1 MKHSL
6 VAISVIV
13 LVAAVLTGAAVVF
26 ASADGTRDVAED
38 AAAQVRVQVLL
49 SSAEV
54 TRAFLSEAYI
64 YAELGRRQELVGPEF
79 EAAVGDAR
87 SALEELGAR
96 ADLASSFPAL
106 NGPAVET
113 VIHELVGAGEALL
126 SDLENSRLVAA
137 NQDSLPEFLAAYDAA
152 ITALVTERA
161 RLESHIVAVRNGV
174 AGVADAARFL
184 VALVIPAIVVA
195 GSLAYASRRQK
206 RLRAES
212 TFLEQENLRQAK
224 DEFLSAIAQE
234 IRTPLTGVVG
244 FAEAL
249 RDKSR
254 QLGPGEREELVAIVA
269 DEATNTAAVLDDLL
283 VFARANV
290 GDLTVRPQAISVGDL
305 LEQVATSVGPLK
317 KGHLSISG
325 EGTAWAD
332 PMRLRQVVRNLL
344 INAFRHGGDRVEV
357 RAWPGDDV
365 VQIQVADNGQA
376 IPPALRLRMFEPYQ
390 HGIAD
395 PANLPSIGLGLTVA
409 RTLIQLMDGDV
420 SYAYRNGESSFTLT
434 LPIAVA
440 LSPRTEL
447 ASGDPKVS
455 VTDVLEAIR
464 TESFA
469 IHYQPI
475 VEIQHVERFKVAG
488 VEALARFASGPPS
501 DWFAVA
507 RAAGVGV
514 EVELAVIKAAVAG
527 FAAAAPDQFIT
538 LNTSL
543 DTLVTP
549 RLLEAVQGI
558 KPSRIVF
565 ELSEGSVVD
574 NYQRTKAQLDRI
586 TSLGYRLA
594 IDDVAGGRIDLW
606 HLVRLRPAI
615 VKFDISLVREID
627 SDPGRRSLVNALKWL
642 GDLLSCKVVAEGIEQ
657 TGELE
662 TLRRLGIHYGQG
674 YLLGRPGP
682 IDREKDDPAGTRL
695 DRPTRPGIAS
705 RESERHANSPQR
717 LEKIP
722 AGGASAS
729 NAAD

>member
-1 MKHSL
+1 M
-6 VAISVIV
+6 
-13 LVAAVLTGAAVVF
+13 
-26 ASADGTRDVAED
+26 
-38 AAAQVRVQVLL
+38 AAADQDSR
-49 SSAEV
+49 
-54 TRAFLSEAYI
+54 
-64 YAELGRRQELVGPEF
+64 
-79 EAAVGDAR
+79 
-87 SALEELGAR
+87 
-96 ADLASSFPAL
+96 
-106 NGPAVET
+106 PAV
-113 VIHELVGAGEALL
+113 
-126 SDLENSRLVAA
+126 
-137 NQDSLPEFLAAYDAA
+137 LAAYDTA
-152 ITALVTERA
+152 ITALVTERG
-161 RLESHIVAVRNGV
+161 RLENHIVAVRNGV

-184 VALVIPAIVVA
+184 VALVIPAFVVA

-206 RLRAES
+206 RLRSEAAFLEAES
-212 TFLEQENLRQAK
+212 LRQAK

-234 IRTPLTGVVG
+234 LRTPLTGVVG

-254 QLGPGEREELVAIVA
+254 QLSPDEREELVAIVA

-290 GDLTVRPQAISVGDL
+290 GDLTVRPQALSVADL
-305 LEQVATSVGPLK
+305 LEQIATSVAPMK

-332 PMRLRQVVRNLL
+332 PMRLRQVIRNLL

-357 RAWPGDDV
+357 RVWSSEDA
-365 VQIQVADNGQA
+365 VQIQVADNGPA
-376 IPPALRLRMFEPYQ
+376 IPPSLRLRMFEPYQ

-395 PANLPSIGLGLTVA
+395 PASLPSIGLGLTVA
-409 RTLIQLMDGDV
+409 RTLIQLMNGDV
-420 SYAYRNGESSFTLT
+420 SYSYRNGESSFTLS

-440 LSPRTEL
+440 PSPRTHLE
-447 ASGDPKVS
+447 AAGEAKVS
-455 VTDVLEAIR
+455 VADVLEAIR
-464 TESFA
+464 SESFA
-469 IHYQPI
+469 IHYQAI
-475 VEIQHVERFKVAG
+475 VEIQHAERFKVAG
-488 VEALARFASGPPS
+488 MEALARFASGPPTE
-501 DWFAVA
+501 WFAVA
-507 RAAGVGV
+507 REAGVGV

-527 FAAAAPDQFIT
+527 FRAAASDQFIT

-543 DTLVTP
+543 DTLVNP

-558 KPSRIVF
+558 KPSRVIF

-574 NYQRTKAQLDRI
+574 NYQRTKAQIERI

-594 IDDVAGGRIDLW
+594 IDDLAGGRIDLW

-674 YLLGRPGP
+674 YLLGRPAP
-682 IDREKDDPAGTRL
+682 LAREKDDAQSNRP
-695 DRPTRPGIAS
+695 DRPTRPGLAS
-705 RESERHANSPQR
+705 RESDRRAGSPQL

-722 AGGASAS
+722 AGKASTK
-729 NAAD
+729 